1 MNSINCV
8 QLKKN
13 TMHQKTILGEQ
24 YSQINLFTTACD
36 PFYYPWLF
44 LTRFWFQSLD
54 VGFYVLV
61 LCYVLFYF

>member
-1 MNSINCV
+1 
-8 QLKKN
+8 
-13 TMHQKTILGEQ
+13 MHQKTILGEQ